1 MPSAAAALRAVDVRT
16 SASWRVTSRSQRTRN
31 QARSSPS
38 SNTSSRPPST
48 ATATATTADRV
59 LQASSQGQPRK
70 RRSGRTSAVG
80 EAHLV
85 TKNNEPPPSN
95 TASSSSIAQPT
106 TTTPSSSSTSP
117 FSLSS
122 CSTSPSGDS
131 ARAESREAQ
140 TLASEPTISAA
151 SAATAAAQAAENSR
165 SSSSSSSPSSQQL
178 RKQQQ
183 QQQTLAA
190 ATSSGRDTEAG
201 EDSIDEHSAVISSLL
216 VSSLLMGCSSLLCA
230 VSALVR
236 LPSSLPDSWQHA
248 WETFWTEHLPALGL
262 SVSGASHSSEQRQ
275 HALWQAGHSLVS
287 LHALFA
293 ENRLALFILLTLSG
307 ILCTLIAQSGSRLR
321 RPNHATI
328 PLNAN
333 NQHGPTT
340 RSPEKSRFESVRG
353 RSAFSLRSGGLD
365 SPRASRPQSRAQS
378 PSSSVTSAPESASRI
393 HRLAAGLAGSAG
405 SKQRNS
411 IIRTGSGTTEDQQ
424 HSNQSLSFADRI
436 VVKFRTLPRTE
447 SEDGSTAAS
456 GKEPV
461 PKEPSRP
468 SAHAQQAT
476 KHQQPQH
483 QSRNPEPIPT
493 SPGKVFHPNQLFDPT
508 TDEERALRKIYDDLV
523 ASRTAESDLSDQL
536 ASQSA
541 QSSSARASL
550 EASLETLRT
559 RRKADDAERAA
570 LRARVKVLDEE
581 RRLAE
586 GKKREAERRL
596 DGWKAKVGALER
608 EWDEG
613 IRALSSAKDLRKS
626 LRDEWKRREEEIGKR
641 RIEVEREVEELQR
654 LWEANDGGAGSQSVQ
669 NSTQKA
675 AKDGSSAKSNVSNA
689 SATSPA
695 PSSPTTDSK
704 PSVAANRDHNN
715 AKVVRDRIKTLEGQ
729 IKKERERLERI
740 KRSAQQ
746 AAASAPAS
754 KGVENHSHEVGG
766 KGRHGHVGHPHH
778 QNFGWHSGSVR
789 GGSGGGGGSGVVGGG
804 SSSSAS
810 ANPIANATS
819 SPSHSSTALHQ
830 HPSSPI
836 IALASSSTQ
845 DHTGPTQTAPPTS
858 LFNFDPMMTHPFGN
872 STQLPPFL
880 PPSSSHMLANVFD
893 PPSALR
899 PSGPFDSVHT
909 SPLHRHADM
918 GSGSI
923 RAGEGLL
930 PMHMNYAGVGGGPT
944 GSAALNEGSHHHNP
958 ELHLPA
964 WVRSSVLGSHFDG
977 SNSSHLESER
987 APIGAGANGLE
998 LPSFVPR
1005 SNPTSSSGVIH
1016 QQKNGSAVLSG
1027 SPLAGKSSLSTQ
1039 HNLPHLPW
1047 DWPAFRSIAPLG
1059 SNGDSAG
1066 LGSSESA
1073 TTTGTGNRF
1082 GSHDGLVLPLHSRA
1096 NLSIPAGSGSISLSS
1111 PLSSTQNALPLP
1123 NLLPPS
1129 IAVTTPMNMT
1139 TPQMDNSTSM
1149 NGNSIFGL
1157 TATPNPSPSSLKA
1170 RPRTGANRSRRARSP
1185 VSPYSAGL
1193 LPRNLLSYADDD
1205 DDDEAA
1211 LNEMESAWASLEE
1224 EVDDEES

>member
-1 MPSAAAALRAVDVRT
+1 MEARRVSVGLPGASVCTCLIFHQACTASPLGGRPSIEPPLLPVAAAALC
-16 SASWRVTSRSQRTRN
+16 RVE
-31 QARSSPS
+31 
-38 SNTSSRPPST
+38 
-48 ATATATTADRV
+48 V
-59 LQASSQGQPRK
+59 F
-70 RRSGRTSAVG
+70 
-80 EAHLV
+80 E
-85 TKNNEPPPSN
+85 
-95 TASSSSIAQPT
+95 
-106 TTTPSSSSTSP
+106 
-117 FSLSS
+117 
-122 CSTSPSGDS
+122 GDS

-178 RKQQQ
+178 RKQQHQ
-183 QQQTLAA
+183 QRISAA
-190 ATSSGRDTEAG
+190 ATNSGRDTEAG

-248 WETFWTEHLPALGL
+248 WETFWTLGL
-262 SVSGASHSSEQRQ
+262 SVSGASHSSEQGQ
-275 HALWQAGHSLVS
+275 HSLWQAGHSLVS

-333 NQHGPTT
+333 NQHGSTT
-340 RSPEKSRFESVRG
+340 QSPEKSRFESVRG

-456 GKEPV
+456 GKESV
-461 PKEPSRP
+461 PKGPSRP
-468 SAHAQQAT
+468 STHAQQAQ
-476 KHQQPQH
+476 KHQQPQHH

-523 ASRTAESDLSDQL
+523 ASRTAESDLSDQI

-654 LWEANDGGAGSQSVQ
+654 LWEANDGGVGSQSVQ

-675 AKDGSSAKSNVSNA
+675 AKDGSSAKSNLSNA

-746 AAASAPAS
+746 AAASTTTP

-836 IALASSSTQ
+836 VALASSSTQ
-845 DHTGPTQTAPPTS
+845 EHTGSTQTAPPTS

-872 STQLPPFL
+872 STQMPPFL
-880 PPSSSHMLANVFD
+880 PPSSSHMLASVFD

-909 SPLHRHADM
+909 SPIHRHADM

-977 SNSSHLESER
+977 SKSSHLESER

-1059 SNGDSAG
+1059 SSGDSAG

-1096 NLSIPAGSGSISLSS
+1096 NLSIPAGSGSINLSS

-1139 TPQMDNSTSM
+1139 TPQMDNSASM